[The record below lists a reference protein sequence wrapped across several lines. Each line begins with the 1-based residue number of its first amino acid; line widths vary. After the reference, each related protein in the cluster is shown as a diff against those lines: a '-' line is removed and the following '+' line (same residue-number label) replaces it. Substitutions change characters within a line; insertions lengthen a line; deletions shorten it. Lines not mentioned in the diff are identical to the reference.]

1 VGAWGR
7 GLVIRVE
14 DRAVACREWG
24 SSVPRVSDSGA
35 EGGRLVEIRVVAA
48 NRESDERSASR
59 ASSAIFAESPADR
72 CLEFAVAS
80 GPLGW
85 VQLVEGRGL
94 LFRIGTGLLEPGLLV
109 GDKTGRRRGHGRCAR
124 AKHYDQS
131 CTGTLSTQ
139 KVDPRCGQSAERA

>member
-1 VGAWGR
+1 
-7 GLVIRVE
+7 
-14 DRAVACREWG
+14 
-24 SSVPRVSDSGA
+24 VPRVSDSGA

-124 AKHYDQS
+124 SQALRSVLHRHTVHTEGS
-131 CTGTLSTQ
+131 
-139 KVDPRCGQSAERA
+139 PRCGQTVERARTNGTLCAAFEKSIS